1 MEKFYL
7 VLIETSGNQQYIFST
22 NKLRENVG
30 ASELTYRV
38 GTEWTLKAV
47 HTQTKEFGGQLLW
60 PSDGDARQL
69 RRNLLDR
76 DINPPLESPGN
87 QIPVEVILATSGKAL
102 LLVNER
108 GVGQD
113 IIRDVTAE
121 AVKSAPGIDVCGV
134 ISDEFEWGICP
145 LGNIVRRAHELHEE
159 ARAQRPGP
167 ASRFLRLPVVDECSS
182 SGLPAAEWHA
192 PNKDD
197 KVEADARSVVTLA
210 KWYFRLDYKAR
221 MRRVLESN
229 GIDVDKFRFADNVD
243 EIAKQLEEETDWL
256 AVIHADGNGLGQIF
270 LEFGVH
276 ADCNAPDDAGSY
288 ADPNRKYVTQLRQFS
303 IALDLC
309 TERAFMKV
317 LKDRIVNEGWLVKN
331 KKGKFRLPVLP
342 IVLGGDDLTVVCD
355 GRAALPLTQDFLRE
369 FEKETARKIDPAD
382 EDHPLYET
390 LQHISFRALGAARLS
405 SCAGV
410 AVVKPHYPFSG
421 AYDLA
426 EDLIQSAKGIKKI
439 IRSPESCDPWPASA
453 IDFHIHY
460 DTSGNDIERIRER
473 LTWKEPDEQFAKD
486 RTRKVETRLYGRPY
500 VVSDVEQ
507 LKKEL
512 ARFGGKSQPAR
523 DWIEQHRWDH
533 LQNLLG
539 ALTATDDDG
548 RRELPNS
555 QMHDLRAG
563 LFLKRREAANARFQL
578 VRHRY
583 ASISQFG
590 DETGN
595 LFEVEVEIPPC
606 EGEELKEPPK
616 KIYFTRLLDALDLA
630 TLWGEEKRKAA
641 KGGQR

>member
-1 MEKFYL
+1 VDKCYL

-38 GTEWTLKAV
+38 GTEWTLDAV
-47 HTQTKEFGGQLLW
+47 CKHTGGQSLW
-60 PSDGDARQL
+60 PSDGDAQQL
-69 RRNLLDR
+69 RRNLLRRDR
-76 DINPPLESPGN
+76 NPPLESPEN
-87 QIPVEVILATSGKAL
+87 PIPVEVIIATSGKAL
-102 LLVNER
+102 LLVRER
-108 GVGQD
+108 EVGRK
-113 IIRDVTAE
+113 IIRDVTAK
-121 AVKSAPGIDVCGV
+121 AARSAPGIDVCGV
-134 ISDEFEWGICP
+134 ISDEFEWGLCP
-145 LGNIVRRAHELHEE
+145 LGNIARRAHELHEE

-182 SGLPAAEWHA
+182 SGLPAADWHA
-192 PNKDD
+192 PKKED
-197 KVEADARSVVTLA
+197 KVEADARSAVTLA
-210 KWYFRLDYKAR
+210 KWYSRLDYKAR
-221 MRRVLESN
+221 MRRALESN

-276 ADCNAPDDAGSY
+276 ADCQAPDNTGSY
-288 ADPNRKYVTQLRQFS
+288 AGANRKYVTKLREFS

-317 LKDRIVNEGWLVKN
+317 LKDRIVNEGWLVEN

-369 FEKETARKIDPAD
+369 FEKETARKIDPAG

-390 LQHISFRALGAARLS
+390 LQSVAVRALGAARLS

-439 IRSPESCDPWPASA
+439 INSPESCDPWPASA

-473 LTWKEPDEQFAKD
+473 LTWREPDE
-486 RTRKVETRLYGRPY
+486 TRKVETRLYGRPY

-512 ARFGGKSQPAR
+512 ERFGEKSQPAR

-533 LQNLLG
+533 LQKLLG

-563 LFLKRREAANARFQL
+563 LFLKRREAANARFRL
-578 VRHRY
+578 IRHRY

-606 EGEELKEPPK
+606 EDKELKELPK

-630 TLWGEEKRKAA
+630 TLLG
-641 KGGQR
+641 